1 MYNDSDKWL
10 GLTTRAIQRG
20 PMTQRF
26 SSKTIAAGTPCA
38 NIGAREIRK
47 RRLMGAAFAAASVVL
62 LIALMEYDAPR
73 WGRLVLFVPLWM
85 AGLGFFQAHEKT

>member
-1 MYNDSDKWL
+1 
-10 GLTTRAIQRG
+10 
-20 PMTQRF
+20 MTKRF
-26 SSKTIAAGTPCA
+26 SSKTLAGAPCA

-47 RRLMGAAFAAASVVL
+47 RQFMGAGFAAASVVL
-62 LIALMEYDAPR
+62 LVALLEYGAPR